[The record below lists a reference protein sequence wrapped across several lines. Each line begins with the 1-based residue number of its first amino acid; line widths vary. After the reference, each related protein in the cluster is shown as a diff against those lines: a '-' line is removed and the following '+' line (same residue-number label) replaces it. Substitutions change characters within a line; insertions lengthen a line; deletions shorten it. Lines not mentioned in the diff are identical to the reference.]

1 MKPLDGK
8 TLEALATL
16 ICGDGGPHYRRGWE
30 LHEFFRD
37 AGLDCPNHDGSTRW
51 WWALERLK
59 EYNVDPWGENI
70 ERIVLR
76 LANPKEYVGKP
87 EVLNEVVN
95 RLNKILAIEGLKVI
109 LEGVTPKVK
118 EITATIP
125 EPEPSQK
132 QFAIPFPDFVKLTG
146 DSTLAPYLRSRWKE
160 VVICVDSGA
169 HLSAIIL
176 MGSILEGVLLSLV
189 ANNPGQANTTTAAP
203 KDKSGGVKKIRDW
216 TLSNLIDVSHECG
229 WIQLDAKRFS
239 HTLREYRNFVHPWE
253 QRARKEVPDEDTCKI
268 CWEVVNAAI
277 RDIQKY
283 LGLI

>member
-8 TLEALATL
+8 TLEALASL
-16 ICGDGGPHYRRGWE
+16 ICGDGGPHYRRGWD
-30 LHEFFRD
+30 LHVFFRD
-37 AGLDCPNHDGSTRW
+37 AGLDCPKHDGSTRW
-51 WWALERLK
+51 YWALERLK
-59 EYNVDPWGENI
+59 EYNADPWGENI
-70 ERIVLR
+70 EKVILR

-87 EVLNEVVN
+87 EVLKEVIIG
-95 RLNKILAIEGLKVI
+95 LHKILAIDGLKVI

-132 QFAIPFPDFVKLTG
+132 QFAIPLPDFAKLTA
-146 DSTLAPYLRSRWKE
+146 DSTLAPYLESRWKE
-160 VVICVDSGA
+160 VVICIDSGA

-189 ANNPGQANTTTAAP
+189 ANNLNQANTAASTP
-203 KDKSGGVKKIRDW
+203 KDKTGKVKKIRDW
-216 TLSNLIDVSHECG
+216 TFSNLIDVAHECG
-229 WIQLDAKRFS
+229 WIQQDAKRFS
-239 HTLREYRNFVHPWE
+239 HTLRDYRNLIHPWE
-253 QRARKEVPDEDTCKI
+253 QRSRQEVPDEDTCKI

-283 LGLI
+283 LGLV